1 VQALRHDLVDRA
13 VEIWQDHVL
22 DLFVLDSQRDH
33 NNDLMAHNVQV
44 AVEDLA
50 AVQVRNL
57 LIARKADHNVLELV
71 ENLEDKQVVALD
83 QEDLDNVLA
92 LAVHLEKMLERKRIT
107 RVRRHVVKKSTICK
121 PQRWVAQSY
130 LAAMEILLS
139 ASVVALHLLTS
150 PRKLAQIPLH

>member
-13 VEIWQDHVL
+13 VEIWQGHVL

-50 AVQVRNL
+50 ALQVRNL

-107 RVRRHVVKKSTICK
+107 RVRKLAVKKSIICK
-121 PQRWVAQSY
+121 LQRWAAQSY
-130 LAAMEILLS
+130 LAVMEILLF
-139 ASVVALHLLTS
+139 ASVVALHLLIS

>member
-22 DLFVLDSQRDH
+22 DLFVLDLQRDH
-33 NNDLMAHNVQV
+33 NNDLMVHNVQV

-92 LAVHLEKMLERKRIT
+92 LAVHLEKMLERKRII
-107 RVRRHVVKKSTICK
+107 RVRKHVVKKSTICK
-121 PQRWVAQSY
+121 PQR
-130 LAAMEILLS
+130 
-139 ASVVALHLLTS
+139 
-150 PRKLAQIPLH
+150 